1 MSLDKDYTKREMD
14 SLLANIHQTLG
25 RIETQ
30 TTKTNGRV
38 SRLERNLLIVGCIV
52 GTMLIM
58 SGSRFVELI
67 KTFI

>member
-1 MSLDKDYTKREMD
+1 MRDEDYSNREIDGIVSDIRSSL
-14 SLLANIHQTLG
+14 I

-38 SRLERNLLIVGCIV
+38 NRLERYMLIIGAVV

-58 SGSRFVELI
+58 SGSRFIELI